1 MNHVMDKK
9 SIGIKIHDIHH
20 GLIKSTG
27 AVVETELDL
36 LKSLG
41 VGIQIASVIKDH
53 EVIKDMTPFYA
64 AAGELKISRALAKE
78 GLYHLEALGFV
89 RLKKTSQRQDISRI
103 DITVPSLSKIYTDF
117 GDYFESQNQSIL
129 AASTVSII
137 EKLSQFP
144 HKEKDIV
151 SQIGISPKD
160 YDVIK
165 DIGKTISIMDTYQS
179 KKDSESVIYSPIYW
193 DDNPEKIFEILE
205 THSSENLS
213 EALQI
218 IRKYQGLSGD
228 RLTDQVLI
236 EAIKLGCFPT
246 LSVNSVGGNK
256 KFVFTPRIG
265 VGKEEKTLIHKAR
278 VLLSCVRYGENFAG
292 ISKIISPYAL
302 INALA
307 GKGWLKGHSEGLQ
320 QYESARNH
328 GLVKIIPTGS
338 RYEVHFIDNE
348 ENNKAVQMA
357 LDMLE
362 YGQIPKND
370 KSQDIAKKILLPSSL
385 NHPIQTRIHVAED
398 LTEHRSTST
407 VQKINDLIR
416 GVNYE

>member
-1 MNHVMDKK
+1 MDKK

-27 AVVETELDL
+27 AVVETELEL
-36 LKSLG
+36 LRSLG

-53 EVIKDMTPFYA
+53 EVIKNMTPFYA
-64 AAGELKISRALAKE
+64 AAGELKISRPLAKE

-89 RLKKTSQRQDISRI
+89 RLKNTSQKQDISRI
-103 DITVPSLSKIYTDF
+103 DITVPGLSKIYTDF
-117 GDYFESQNQSIL
+117 GDYFESKNQSDL

-151 SQIGISPKD
+151 SQMGISTSD
-160 YDVIK
+160 YDIIK
-165 DIGKTISIMDTYQS
+165 DIGRSISIIDTYKS
-179 KKDSESVIYSPIYW
+179 PKDSESIIYSPVYW
-193 DDNPEKIFEILE
+193 DDKPEKIFEILE
-205 THSSENLS
+205 THSSEKLS
-213 EALQI
+213 TALQT
-218 IRKYQGLSGD
+218 IRGYQGLSGD
-228 RLTDQVLI
+228 QLTNQVLI

-256 KFVFTPRIG
+256 KFVFTPRKG

-292 ISKIISPYAL
+292 ISKIFNPYAL
-302 INALA
+302 INALS
-307 GKGWLKGHSEGLQ
+307 GKGWLRGHSEGLQ

-338 RYEVHFIDNE
+338 TYEVHFIDND

-362 YGQIPKND
+362 HGQIPKND
-370 KSQDIAKKILLPSSL
+370 KSQEIAKKILLPSSL
-385 NHPIQTRIHVAED
+385 NHPTQTRIHVMENM
-398 LTEHRSTST
+398 TEHRSVST

-416 GVNYE
+416 GVDHE